1 VRTFVAGQEAAD
13 ASEFAELALGVNL
26 GIDVELFAGV
36 PGESAME
43 RAARLDAAADI
54 LADLEQEAPVLA
66 AYAASLMRMALLPLR
81 RPAVPSVRQTLRTEV
96 AA

>member
-1 VRTFVAGQEAAD
+1 MRTFVAGQEAAD